1 MKLTR
6 RSALSLSAAAATVTF
21 AGVPQV
27 FAADGDMHNV
37 NDLMNMDGAVDH
49 PVGDPDAPVTMIEYA
64 SPTCP
69 HCARFHN
76 DVYPE
81 FKELYIDTGK
91 VQFLLRP
98 YARNV
103 LDAVVFLVA
112 EAAAAAAVESAG
124 EEEAAVAGEEAYHA
138 VVEAYFRTQDA
149 WAFSSSPRSAL
160 LDVALQLGFTEES
173 FEAALTNQELMQGI
187 EAARNQASEQ
197 FDLTGTPT
205 FYINGKQLSGEKSVE
220 QLAAEIDPLLP

>member
-6 RSALSLSAAAATVTF
+6 RSALSLTAAAATLSF
-21 AGVPQV
+21 AGMPQA

-37 NDLMNMDGAVDH
+37 DDLMSPTGIVDR
-49 PVGDPDAPVTMIEYA
+49 PEGEVDAPVTMIEYA

-81 FKELYIDTGK
+81 FKELYVETGK
-91 VQFLLRP
+91 VQFILRP
-98 YARNV
+98 FVRNV
-103 LDAVVFLVA
+103 LDAVVFMLA
-112 EAAAAAAVESAG
+112 EAAG
-124 EEEAAVAGEEAYHA
+124 EDAYHS
-138 VVEAYFRTQDA
+138 VIETYFRTQSA
-149 WAFSSSPRSAL
+149 WASSAAPRDAIL
-160 LDVALQLGFTEES
+160 EVALQLGFTEES
-173 FEAALTNQELMQGI
+173 FEAALTNQELFQGM
-187 EAARNQASEQ
+187 EAAREQVIEQ